1 LFGSESTELVLNVT
15 YGEWTEQVK
24 LIADTEVKLNCFYKL
39 NLEDQRN
46 NSITYP
52 VLKFTLAPD
61 QHAGDN
67 GALDPSL

>member
-1 LFGSESTELVLNVT
+1 M
-15 YGEWTEQVK
+15 K